1 MSIRMQRKLLV
12 PTADMSRTSLTPE
25 KTKTTD
31 DKNLE
36 ESWDAD
42 DESKNTV
49 EVPFVGLLT
58 VNDVNDN
65 VVGAR
70 HIQGEVVEAK
80 SSEAGH
86 DHAKLSG
93 ARHDVA
99 KSVKDKRDESRRTS
113 GARLSGEEI
122 SLVKREGEL

>member
-1 MSIRMQRKLLV
+1 MQRKLLV
-12 PTADMSRTSLTPE
+12 PTADMARTSLTPE
-25 KTKTTD
+25 KTKTMD
-31 DKNLE
+31 DKNLG
-36 ESWDAD
+36 ESWDDDD

-65 VVGAR
+65 VVEAR

-86 DHAKLSG
+86 DHDAKLSG

-99 KSVKDKRDESRRTS
+99 KHVKDKRDESRRTS

>member
-1 MSIRMQRKLLV
+1 MQRKLLV

-25 KTKTTD
+25 KTKNTD

-36 ESWDAD
+36 ESWDDDDD

-65 VVGAR
+65 VVEAR

-86 DHAKLSG
+86 DHDAKLSG

>member
-1 MSIRMQRKLLV
+1 MQRKLLV
-12 PTADMSRTSLTPE
+12 PTADMARTSLTPE
-25 KTKTTD
+25 KTKTMD

-36 ESWDAD
+36 ESWDD

-65 VVGAR
+65 VVEAR

-86 DHAKLSG
+86 DHDAKLSG

-99 KSVKDKRDESRRTS
+99 KHVKDKRDESRRTS

>member
-65 VVGAR
+65 VVEAR

>member
-1 MSIRMQRKLLV
+1 MQRKLLV

-25 KTKTTD
+25 KMKTMD

-36 ESWDAD
+36 ESWDDD

-65 VVGAR
+65 VVEAR

-86 DHAKLSG
+86 DHDAKLSG

-99 KSVKDKRDESRRTS
+99 KHVKDKRDESRRTS